1 MVQPITWPDPKLPPI
16 NLYSAPNMQ
25 KIKAQ
30 IQREEVVEL
39 CGMTAKDLSDEAD
52 RIQTVLLSFRRGDVA
67 AEDFLDLMAR
77 FTAAVT
83 ILTLREADIGRQ

>member
-1 MVQPITWPDPKLPPI
+1 MVQPITWPDPDLPPI

-30 IQREEVVEL
+30 IQQEEVVEL
-39 CGMTAKDLSDEAD
+39 CGMPTKDLSDEAD

-67 AEDFLDLMAR
+67 VEDFLDLMAR
-77 FTAAVT
+77 FTATVA
-83 ILTLREADIGRQ
+83 ILTLREAGIGRQ